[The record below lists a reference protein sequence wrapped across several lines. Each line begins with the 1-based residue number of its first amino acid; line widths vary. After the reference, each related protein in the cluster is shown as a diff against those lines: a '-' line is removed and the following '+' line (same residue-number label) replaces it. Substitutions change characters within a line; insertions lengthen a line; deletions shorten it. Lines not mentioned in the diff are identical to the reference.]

1 MRKLAGLIVV
11 ALLSLGLTPCLE
23 PVCSA
28 VSAPRCC
35 CGDSGVCG
43 CAGDQGLPA
52 RAPDP
57 VPATQ
62 TAAPE
67 QDLLPPSAPGLWRL
81 AANVNPAGDSAR
93 GFALTALR
101 QTHLDPG
108 TLRC

>member
-1 MRKLAGLIVV
+1 MRGLVVLIGV
-11 ALLSLGLTPCLE
+11 ALLGPGLLRCPA
-23 PVCSA
+23 PVCA
-28 VSAPRCC
+28 TVSAPRCC
-35 CGDSGVCG
+35 CGESESCG
-43 CAGDQGLPA
+43 CAGDQRLPA
-52 RAPDP
+52 RTPDP

-81 AANVNPAGDSAR
+81 APDVNPAGDSAR
-93 GFALTALR
+93 GVALTALR